1 MEKNDEGED
10 KFDLEERTFQFALNV
25 RHSVSAHRWTRAQW
39 TDLKQLLRS
48 SGSVAA
54 NYVEANN
61 AASRADFIYRIG
73 VAKKE
78 AVESRLW
85 LRLLGATTTN
95 EPAKDAL
102 RSLYREAD
110 ELVRIFAAI
119 LKSSK
124 CPPSHTTPLLHT
136 LV

>member
-1 MEKNDEGED
+1 MDKKEEDEGR
-10 KFDLEERTFQFALNV
+10 FDLEERTFQFALDI
-25 RHSVSAHRWTRAQW
+25 RHCISAHRWTRSQW

-73 VAKKE
+73 VSKKE

-85 LRLLGATTTN
+85 LRLIGATTANQETK
-95 EPAKDAL
+95 EAL
-102 RSLYREAD
+102 RNLYRESD
-110 ELVRIFAAI
+110 ELVRILAAI
-119 LKSSK
+119 LRSSK
-124 CPPSHTTPLLHT
+124 
-136 LV
+136 

>member
-1 MEKNDEGED
+1 MEQSEVDER
-10 KFDLEERTFQFALNV
+10 KFDQEERSFRFALEV
-25 RHSVSAHRWTRAQW
+25 RHCVSAHRWTRAQW

-54 NYVEANN
+54 NYIEANN
-61 AASRADFIYRIG
+61 AASKADFIYRIS

-85 LRLLGATTTN
+85 LRLLGATTTS
-95 EPAKDAL
+95 EPSKNDL
-102 RSLYREAD
+102 RALYREAD

-124 CPPSHTTPLLHT
+124 
-136 LV
+136 